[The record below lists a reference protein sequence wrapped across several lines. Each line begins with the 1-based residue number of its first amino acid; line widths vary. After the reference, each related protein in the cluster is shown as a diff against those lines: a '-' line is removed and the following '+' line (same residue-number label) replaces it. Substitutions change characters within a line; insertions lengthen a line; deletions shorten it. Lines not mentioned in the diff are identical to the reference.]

1 MELKHLSSEE
11 FSSTIKNSDK
21 VVLIDF
27 FATWCG
33 PCRMLGP
40 ILENV
45 QDELQGKAE
54 IYKVDID
61 ECENIARQ
69 FGIMSV
75 PTMIVFK
82 DGKEVDKMVGLRQKD
97 QIVNL
102 LNSHM

>member
-61 ECENIARQ
+61 ECEDIARQ